1 MQATLYLA
9 AASFATALF
18 TAAVGIGG
26 GLGLLSVMP
35 SFMPISAVVPVHGL
49 TQFFSNAS
57 RFLFDYRQAKI
68 RLLPAYFGGACFVV
82 QSAIY
87 LLAAFQTFTC
97 PRFSGSLYCCAPGLN
112 W

>member
-35 SFMPISAVVPVHGL
+35 SFMPVSAVVPVHGL

-57 RFLFDYRQAKI
+57 RFLFDYRQAEI
-68 RLLPAYFGGACFVV
+68 RLLPCLFRRRLPRRCGRLSLHRPHSGPLPVGGARRLH
-82 QSAIY
+82 SA
-87 LLAAFQTFTC
+87 LHVD
-97 PRFSGSLYCCAPGLN
+97 
-112 W
+112 